1 MSCLKKKAI
10 AFIDRVNRFDS
21 VNISDGLR
29 ITRNDEI
36 AINTS
41 TLTESDLEKM
51 LPRSADDREETLTN
65 MLVERV
71 AQFFSSRTVQI
82 ALPKLSASELGR
94 ELEEGRGKMKKMMS
108 MMMMTLMM
116 KFAAMIPVKFEN
128 YIIFNH
134 HSIKNLGESKS

>member
-128 YIIFNH
+128 YIIYNH
-134 HSIKNLGESKS
+134 HNIKPVI

>member
-134 HSIKNLGESKS
+134 HNIKNLRESKS

>member
-29 ITRNDEI
+29 IMRNDDVP
-36 AINTS
+36 INTS
-41 TLTESDLEKM
+41 TLTESDIEQL
-51 LPRSADDREETLTN
+51 LPRKSEDREDTLTN
-65 MLVERV
+65 MLVERI
-71 AQFFSSRTVQI
+71 AQFFSSRTVQVS
-82 ALPKLSASELGR
+82 LPKLSASELGR

-116 KFAAMIPVKFEN
+116 KFAAMIPVN
-128 YIIFNH
+128 I
-134 HSIKNLGESKS
+134 